1 MTIKKAMKI
10 EVKNIG
16 SPGVSPIGKTQQQTA
31 GFGYIF
37 IPKGVDRESFVKS
50 CFRKNKIAIID
61 DSAGNII
68 YDCYISSEA
77 LANLTFPN
85 NDGEKGMGVIWISQP
100 FLENPII
107 IGTFNNFDQIT
118 LQSDEEINIRKAWG
132 TGFLEIKGN
141 AKDGRLY
148 INANGKDFGEIHLSA
163 LGNNAAAIHL
173 ASNGI
178 VNISGDENVNI
189 VSNGSLTINAINP
202 ENNNSTGFSLD
213 KDTLL
218 AHTTFGDENNGTV
231 ITITEEETSVETI
244 INETKSL
251 VTVTEEAVNTELQF
265 KETTFVSETNEQ
277 GTQSTITIGE
287 TNYQQTI
294 NADKAEILFQDC
306 TIKMEEE
313 TLTISQ
319 GEAIIEISGGKLAVI
334 NNGTG
339 LNELLTKIVDA
350 IATLTVST
358 AVGPSGTP
366 LPPTIQK
373 TTELTNLLKQ
383 FFNK

>member
-1 MTIKKAMKI
+1 MRI
-10 EVKNIG
+10 EVKNLG
-16 SPGVSPIGKTQQQTA
+16 VPGVSPITSAHPKQQTA

-37 IPKGVDRESFVKS
+37 IPKGVDRDSFVKS
-50 CFRKNKIAIID
+50 CFRKNKISIID
-61 DSAGNII
+61 DSAGNILF
-68 YDCYISSEA
+68 DCYISSEA
-77 LANLTFPN
+77 LANLTFPSKG
-85 NDGEKGMGVIWISQP
+85 GEKGMGVIWISQP

-148 INANGKDFGEIHLSA
+148 INANGKEFGEIHLSA
-163 LGNNAAAIHL
+163 LGNNAAAIHVS
-173 ASNGI
+173 SNGI
-178 VNISGDENVNI
+178 VNISGDENVNL
-189 VSNGSLTINAINP
+189 VTNGSLSINAINP
-202 ENNNSTGFSLD
+202 ENNNTTGFSLD
-213 KDTLL
+213 KDTLM
-218 AHTTFGDENNGTV
+218 AHATFGDNENGTTV
-231 ITITEEETSVETI
+231 TITEEEVSVETV
-244 INETKSL
+244 INDTKS
-251 VTVTEEAVNTELQF
+251 TSTITEESLETSLQF
-265 KETTFVSETNEQ
+265 KETTFVSSTNEQ

-287 TNYQQTI
+287 TSYQQTI
-294 NADKAEILFQDC
+294 NEAKAETLFQDC

-313 TLTISQ
+313 KLTLSQ
-319 GEAIIEISGGKLAVI
+319 GDAMVEISGGKLAVV

-373 TTELTNLLKQ
+373 TTELTDLLKQ

>member
-1 MTIKKAMKI
+1 MRI
-10 EVKNIG
+10 EVKNLG
-16 SPGVSPIGKTQQQTA
+16 VPGVSPITSAHPKQQTA

-37 IPKGVDRESFVKS
+37 IPKGVDRDSFVKS
-50 CFRKNKIAIID
+50 CFRKNKISIID
-61 DSAGNII
+61 DSAGNILF
-68 YDCYISSEA
+68 DCYISSEA
-77 LANLTFPN
+77 LANLTFPSK
-85 NDGEKGMGVIWISQP
+85 DGEKGMGVIWISQP

-148 INANGKDFGEIHLSA
+148 INANGKEFGEIHLSA
-163 LGNNAAAIHL
+163 LGNNAAAIHVS
-173 ASNGI
+173 SNGI
-178 VNISGDENVNI
+178 VNISGDENVNL
-189 VSNGSLTINAINP
+189 VTNGSLSINAINP
-202 ENNNSTGFSLD
+202 ENNNTTGFSLD
-213 KDTLL
+213 KDTLM
-218 AHTTFGDENNGTV
+218 AHTTFGDNENGTTV
-231 ITITEEETSVETI
+231 TITEEEVSVETV
-244 INETKSL
+244 INETKSVL
-251 VTVTEEAVNTELQF
+251 TITEESLETTLQF
-265 KETTFVSETNEQ
+265 KETTFVSSTNEQ

-287 TNYQQTI
+287 TSYQQTI
-294 NADKAEILFQDC
+294 DETKAETLFQDC

-313 TLTISQ
+313 KLTLSQ
-319 GEAIIEISGGKLAVI
+319 GDAMVEISGGKLAVV